1 MAKYRNDNWRNFV
14 EITRALGDEN
24 RLKILAVLQ
33 ISEMCVCQITDILK
47 SSRSSGLAPSTVSK
61 HLSILHSAGLI
72 DSNKRGRWVYY
83 SHNIDSVPLIKRALK
98 FVSES
103 IGGSDEVAKIRN
115 IAKKTLKKDPDLLCK
130 RLYGEQK

>member
-1 MAKYRNDNWRNFV
+1 MAKYRNDNWSDFV

-24 RLKILAVLQ
+24 RLKILAMLE

-47 SSRSSGLAPSTVSK
+47 SSRSFGLAPSTVSR

-72 DSNKRGRWVYY
+72 VSSKRGRWIYY
-83 SHNIDSVPLIKRALK
+83 SLNVDSIRLIEKTLRFVLESMSSCDEIARIRAL
-98 FVSES
+98 
-103 IGGSDEVAKIRN
+103 
-115 IAKKTLKKDPDLLCK
+115 AKKTLKKDPDLLCK

>member
-1 MAKYRNDNWRNFV
+1 MAKYRNEDWSDFV

-24 RLKILAVLQ
+24 RLKILAMLE

-47 SSRSSGLAPSTVSK
+47 SSRSFGLAPSTVSK

-72 DSNKRGRWVYY
+72 ISSKRGRWVYY
-83 SHNIDSVPLIKRALK
+83 SLNVDSIPLIEKTLK
-98 FVSES
+98 FVLES
-103 IGGSDEVAKIRN
+103 IGGCEEIAGIRN
-115 IAKKTLKKDPDLLCK
+115 FAKKTLKKDPDILCK